1 MGRKL
6 LNSELG
12 RPSVEEFRKVP
23 RIPVVLV
30 LDNIRSRFNI
40 GAAFRTADAF
50 AAEKV
55 YLCGICAT
63 PPSAEIH
70 KSALGAELSMEWQ
83 HFDETPDAV
92 QELKDQG
99 YTIVSIE
106 QTEGSV
112 MLDKLQLPLQK
123 RAQELPLQQH
133 ARELPLQQHTQ
144 DLSLQQRVQDLPLQQ
159 HAPSASQSY
168 AAAHNINHDGASLT
182 PAENSTAKTPAEDQ
196 TTKTPAEDSNAKTP
210 AEDSN
215 AKTPAEDLT
224 ANLQRE
230 KYALVFGNEV
240 AGVQQ
245 SVVDMSDAVIE
256 IPQCGTKHSINVSV
270 SVGVVLWE
278 FFQRL
283 RG

>member
-92 QELKDQG
+92 QELKNQG

-112 MLDKLQLPLQK
+112 MLDRLQ
-123 RAQELPLQQH
+123 LPLQQH
-133 ARELPLQQHTQ
+133 ARKLPLQQHTQ
-144 DLSLQQRVQDLPLQQ
+144 DLSLQQRVQDLPLQQHTQDLSLQQ

-168 AAAHNINHDGASLT
+168 AAAHNINHDGASL
-182 PAENSTAKTPAEDQ
+182 
-196 TTKTPAEDSNAKTP
+196 TPAEDSNAKTP